1 MRSEYHIHVYNASF
15 FKYYGV
21 SKIFKETVLI
31 VTCPIEYANKC
42 TRLARSLGCT
52 THTKCSMHRTEVRE
66 RAQKPKIISDT
77 QQHEVDTLYHT
88 RKTILNQS
96 CRSKSLLFVDAM

>member
-1 MRSEYHIHVYNASF
+1 MLDLTTCVLNIIYMYNASF

-52 THTKCSMHRTEVRE
+52 HTKCSMHRTEVRE
-66 RAQKPKIISDT
+66 KP
-77 QQHEVDTLYHT
+77 
-88 RKTILNQS
+88 RNP
-96 CRSKSLLFVDAM
+96 KSFQTHNNIK